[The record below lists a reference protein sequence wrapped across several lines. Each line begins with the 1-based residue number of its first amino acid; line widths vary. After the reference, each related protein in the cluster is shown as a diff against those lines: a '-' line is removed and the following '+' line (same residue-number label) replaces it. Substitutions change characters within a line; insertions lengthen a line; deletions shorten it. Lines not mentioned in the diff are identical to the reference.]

1 MQYKLSDFM
10 DRNTDFSE
18 VKLALKSIERQTE
31 TIRNHSYSLPFESE
45 PAEFL
50 KILSDWQ
57 SKKEQ
62 TENNDGG

>member
-1 MQYKLSDFM
+1 M